1 MKKRILITGA
11 SGLIGKESISY
22 LDRDKYDV
30 CAISSKDKKDDKI
43 NWIKCDL
50 FDLDKLKEVFDKIK
64 PEYLL
69 HFAWIT
75 GGDYLTN
82 DKNMLYKTSSEKML
96 EFFKQNGGKRAIYAG
111 TCFEYDLKGE
121 ILKENSPLKS
131 NNLYEQTKNDLHVFC
146 TEYSKANNLSF
157 GWGRIF
163 YVFGHNEKSS
173 RLTASII
180 ENLKNNIEFNL
191 SAPNNYLDYM
201 YTKDIAHAFV
211 KFLESDYF
219 GSVNICSGKGILLK
233 DYALTIQ
240 NLMGKE
246 NLIKFDGNKPS
257 NLKVVGDNSIL
268 KNIINFRPEYDVYSG
283 LKEVI
288 SNL

>member
-22 LDRDKYDV
+22 LDRDKYDIW
-30 CAISSKDKKDDKI
+30 AISSKDKKDDKI

-50 FDLDKLKEVFDKIK
+50 FDLEKLKEVFDDIK

-82 DKNMLYKTSSEKML
+82 EKNLLYKNSSEKML
-96 EFFKQNGGKRAIYAG
+96 AFFKENGGKRAIYAG
-111 TCFEYDLKGE
+111 TCFEYDLRGE
-121 ILKENSPLKS
+121 ILKESSPLKS
-131 NNLYEQTKNDLHVFC
+131 NNLYEKTKNDLRDFC
-146 TEYSKANNLSF
+146 INYSKTNNLSF

-163 YVFGHNEKSS
+163 YVFGHNEKPS

-180 ENLKNNIEFNL
+180 ENLKNNNEFNL
-191 SAPNNYLDYM
+191 SAPNNFLDYM
-201 YTKDIAHAFV
+201 YTKDIARAFIS
-211 KFLESDYF
+211 FLESDYS
-219 GSVNICSGKGILLK
+219 GCCNICTGKGILLK
-233 DYALTIQ
+233 DYALAIQ

-246 NLIKFDGNKPS
+246 GLIKFDINKPAFL
-257 NLKVVGDNSIL
+257 NVVGDNTIL
-268 KNIINFRPEYDVYSG
+268 KNIIKFKPEYDVYSG
-283 LKEVI
+283 LREVI